1 MRLVING
8 NSKNCFVSKSRIA
21 KISAQTKNI
30 ERQGQNSLCILIC
43 SDKSIAHTVKM
54 MPLND
59 I

>member
-8 NSKNCFVSKSRIA
+8 NSKNFFVSKSRIA
-21 KISAQTKNI
+21 KISAQTTNI
-30 ERQGQNSLCILIC
+30 ERQGQNSLIC